1 MKVCR
6 AVLPL
11 LVFAGLAPGAIDST
25 EMRRLTHSQYNHTVH
40 DLLGDQTNPAN
51 QFPQEDFVNGFKNQA
66 SSQSVPP
73 LLAEAYS
80 AAAEKL
86 ARNAFRGGDN
96 NHLVPCRARS
106 ANDAE
111 CRAKFIRSFGLSAF
125 RRPLTSVEAERYATL
140 FAGEAKRTGKFL
152 DGAQLVVEAMLQS
165 PHFLFHV
172 ERGGD
177 TMQYEIANRLSYFLW
192 DTMPDSQLFATAARS
207 QLVTPEAV
215 EKEARRM
222 LADPRAHQSVYEFT
236 SEWLRFDRLLS
247 TVKDRRR
254 YPLFS
259 PELAQSMTEE
269 TRRLIDDAVWS
280 DRDFMTIFRADYAFL
295 NADLATL
302 YGLPAPSTEFGRVS
316 FPADSDRAGI
326 AGEATFLSLTSKP
339 SETSPTSRGVFVRE
353 QFLCQKV
360 PDPPP
365 GTNSNLPPVTEDKPQ
380 TNRQRMAAH
389 ATQQPC
395 AGCHQFI
402 DPIGFGFEKFD
413 AIGGRREKLELK
425 FFNPHDDDD
434 EKKVKTVALDLDTHG
449 ALEGVA
455 GSEFSSPKEL
465 GRILA
470 SRPECQECIV
480 RQLFRYGWGRHELG
494 RDRPVIVTALK
505 RFRDSQF
512 RFKELMISL
521 VTAYA
526 IGN

>member
-1 MKVCR
+1 
-6 AVLPL
+6 
-11 LVFAGLAPGAIDST
+11 
-25 EMRRLTHSQYNHTVH
+25 
-40 DLLGDQTNPAN
+40 
-51 QFPQEDFVNGFKNQA
+51 
-66 SSQSVPP
+66 
-73 LLAEAYS
+73 
-80 AAAEKL
+80 
-86 ARNAFRGGDN
+86 
-96 NHLVPCRARS
+96 
-106 ANDAE
+106 
-111 CRAKFIRSFGLSAF
+111 
-125 RRPLTSVEAERYATL
+125 
-140 FAGEAKRTGKFL
+140 
-152 DGAQLVVEAMLQS
+152 MLQS
-165 PHFLFHV
+165 PHFLLHI

-177 TMQYEIANRLSYFLW
+177 TMQYEIANRLAYFLW
-192 DTMPDSQLFATAARS
+192 DTMPDSELFASAARG
-207 QLVTPEAV
+207 QLATPEAI
-215 EKEARRM
+215 EREARRM
-222 LADPRAHQSVYEFT
+222 LTDPRAQQSVHEFT
-236 SEWLRFDRLLS
+236 FEWLRFDRLLS

-269 TRRLIDDAVWS
+269 TRHLIDDAVWN
-280 DRDFMTIFRADYAFL
+280 DRDFMTIFNADYAFL
-295 NADLATL
+295 NSDLATL
-302 YGLPAPSTEFGRVS
+302 YGLPAPSTEFGRVN

-326 AGEATFLSLTSKP
+326 IGQATFLSLTSKP

-365 GTNSNLPPVTEDKPQ
+365 GSNSNLPPVTEDKPQ
-380 TNRQRMAAH
+380 TNRQRMSAH

-425 FFNPHDDDD
+425 FFSPRDDDE

-449 ALEGVA
+449 ALSGVA
-455 GSEFSSPKEL
+455 GAEFSSPKEL

-470 SRPECQECIV
+470 SRPECRECVV

-494 RDRPVIVTALK
+494 RDRPVIVAALK

-526 IGN
+526 VGN